1 MFTIYFD
8 NTDGE
13 YMKKLEN
20 LYTKFFGKHLPIELI
35 LFNIIAVMGAVGALF
50 TIPFNFLNHVSL
62 VLTISI
68 FVAIAVAVGCFYAA
82 NFKNQLRN
90 SVICLCFIV
99 TIIMFPVMYFTSGG
113 INSGM
118 VCWFSLGILF
128 IFLLLDGMD
137 FFFMLLTDIAVILG
151 CYIVAYFHPE
161 YIVPLGSDL
170 AIYTDV
176 VQALLITSIVIGV
189 IIKFQAR
196 VYNKLYTE
204 AENNNDDLLEK
215 TLEAKKA
222 ERIAQNASESKSNFL
237 ANMSHE
243 IRTPINTIM
252 GMDEMILRETGEKKV
267 QEYAMDIKSASQTL
281 LSLINDILD
290 ITKIESGKMSIVEG
304 EYSFLSLMHDVL
316 NTANIKAKD
325 KDLTLTTDVAGD
337 IPCDLIGDDIRIK
350 QILTNIITNA
360 VKYTPQGSIHV
371 AVSCRMA
378 GADMV
383 ELYFSI
389 KDTGIGIK
397 EEDMG
402 RLFKSFERLEVA
414 RNRNIEGAGLGM
426 AITQSLLNMMDSY
439 LDVDSVYGKGST
451 FSFKLL
457 QAVANPEPIGDF
469 NKRLE
474 NMTATY
480 QYNSTFVAPDAKFLV
495 VDDNAMNRKVFV
507 ALLKESKVQVT
518 EAADGRECLRL
529 MQNQHFDMIFLD
541 HMMPGMDGLETF
553 KAMGSLEGNKCLGT
567 PIIAL
572 TANAIAGAK
581 ERYLS
586 LGFHGFLSKPIA
598 SAQLEKTIREF
609 LPAHL
614 MEKLDADQT
623 SQMKEI
629 VDVTE
634 AAREQKKTELPDI
647 EGIDWDYALLHCP
660 NKSILLESAV
670 DFYKSI
676 GAEMTQVKGY
686 MDKWETSHPIE
697 NYRIKVHA
705 IKSMANTIGATA
717 LGGLAKACEYAAS
730 HGREDRIFT
739 LTPVLLEE
747 LEAMRQR
754 LKVLVPEEDKQ
765 PMDDPDD
772 LYALLEMLKI
782 AVKTYDWTQADSL
795 MEQINSYSY
804 EASVQEEIDKL
815 NTCLQNLDD
824 EGMLAKID
832 CLQQ

>member
-1 MFTIYFD
+1 
-8 NTDGE
+8 
-13 YMKKLEN
+13 MKKLEN
-20 LYTKFFGKHLPIELI
+20 LYIKFFGKHLPTELI
-35 LFNIIAVMGAVGALF
+35 LFNIIAVMGAVGALL
-50 TIPFNFLNHVSL
+50 TIPFNFLNHVSMA
-62 VLTISI
+62 LTISI
-68 FVAIAVAVGCFYAA
+68 FIAIAVAVGCFYAA
-82 NFKNQLRN
+82 NYKNQLRN

-151 CYIVAYFHPE
+151 CYIVSYYHPE
-161 YIVPLGSDL
+161 YIVPLSTDL

-176 VQALLITSIVIGV
+176 VQALFITALVIGV
-189 IIKFQAR
+189 IIKFQTG

-215 TLEAKKA
+215 TLAAKKA
-222 ERIAQNASESKSNFL
+222 EKIAQNASASKSNFL

-267 QEYAMDIKSASQTL
+267 QEYALDIKSASQTL

-290 ITKIESGKMSIVEG
+290 ITKIESGKMTIVEG

-316 NTANIKAKD
+316 NTANIKARD
-325 KDLTLTTDVAGD
+325 KNLILTTDIAEN

-360 VKYTPQGSIHV
+360 VKYTPQGSVHV
-371 AVSCRMA
+371 AVSCRKA
-378 GADMV
+378 GANRV
-383 ELYFSI
+383 ELYFSV

-402 RLFKSFERLEVA
+402 RLFKSFERLDVS
-414 RNRNIEGAGLGM
+414 RNRGIEGAGLGM

-439 LDVDSVYGKGST
+439 LNVDSVYGKGST

-457 QAVANPEPIGDF
+457 QTVANEEPIGDF

-474 NMTATY
+474 NMTAIY
-480 QYNSTFVAPDAKFLV
+480 EYNSSFVAPDARFLV

-507 ALLKESKVQVT
+507 ALLKESKVQVV
-518 EAADGRECLRL
+518 EAADGRECLKL
-529 MQNQHFDMIFLD
+529 IQSQHFDMIFLD

-586 LGFHGFLSKPIA
+586 LGFHGFLSKPIV
-598 SAQLEKTIREF
+598 SSQLEKTIREF

-614 MEKLDADQT
+614 MQRAADSQLAQENDLAHKAKETDQEEKIQ
-623 SQMKEI
+623 
-629 VDVTE
+629 
-634 AAREQKKTELPDI
+634 LPEI
-647 EGIDWDYALLHCP
+647 EGIDWDYALLHFP
-660 NKSILLESAV
+660 NKNILLESAV

-676 GAEMTQVKGY
+676 GNEIAQLKAY
-686 MDKWETSHPIE
+686 MDNWDTSQSME

-717 LGGLAKACEYAAS
+717 LGGLAKVCEYAARD
-730 HGREDRIFT
+730 GKKDRIFA

-747 LEAMRQR
+747 LTALKGR
-754 LKVLVPEEDKQ
+754 LKQLVSDEEKQ
-765 PMDDPDD
+765 PMEDPDD

-782 AVKTYDWTQADSL
+782 AIKTYDSVRADNL
-795 MEQINSYSY
+795 MDQINTYSY
-804 EASVQEEIDKL
+804 DAKLQIELDKL
-815 NTCLQNLDD
+815 SVCVQNLDD
-824 EGMLAKID
+824 EGVLALIET
-832 CLQQ
+832 LQQ